1 MALEM
6 IDQKLLEFL
15 IAEFEC
21 YHSENTSPQAI
32 LAKTIINRFKKDP
45 GSLSKNDVY
54 TLDMI
59 ILNLQPIERLVHR
72 AVNIR
77 NKFNELAGEKLASS
91 YQPEPLPPADKYN
104 DSDLKR
110 NLLADLQELLRF
122 IHWGYLFT
130 PIRESIRTKIIKKAI
145 LFMVGYTILWG
156 ITCGWFFNHWFSNSI
171 HTLSP
176 DYYSAVIATVIYFG
190 LIGGYI
196 SSQRR
201 MQMIPTDGDPLTSV
215 YALQNGQYFLWFSPM
230 IGAIFA
236 VVLMLMFISGILQGK
251 IFPAYVELCSQN
263 SLNQQ
268 PCLAWT
274 QLLPKTSADYALLFF
289 WSFIAGFAERFV
301 PDTLDRIIS
310 RAEDS
315 IKPTLKTDSKIS
327 SNGEDQS
334 SDKDSSSK
342 VKPKNV
348 E

>member
-1 MALEM
+1 MALET
-6 IDQKLLEFL
+6 IDQKMLEFL

-21 YHSENTSPQAI
+21 YYSDNETPQAI
-32 LAKTIINRFKKDP
+32 VAKTIIDRFKKEP

-59 ILNLQPIERLVHR
+59 ILDLQPIERLVHR
-72 AVNIR
+72 AGNIR
-77 NKFNELAGEKLASS
+77 NKFNELAGAKLASS

-104 DSDLKR
+104 DSNLKR

-122 IHWGYLFT
+122 IHWGYIFT
-130 PIRESIRTKIIKKAI
+130 PIRESIRTKLIKRAI
-145 LFMVGYTILWG
+145 LFMVGYTILWI
-156 ITCGWFFNHWFSNSI
+156 ITCGWFFNHWFSDSI
-171 HTLSP
+171 HALPP
-176 DYYSAVIATVIYFG
+176 DYFQAVIATVVYFG

-201 MQMIPTDGDPLTSV
+201 MQMIPTDGDPLSSV
-215 YALQNGQYFLWFSPM
+215 YALQNGQYFLWFAPM
-230 IGAIFA
+230 LGAVFA
-236 VVLMLMFISGILQGK
+236 VVLMLLFISGIVQGK

-263 SLNQQ
+263 TLNQQ

-274 QLLPKTSADYALLFF
+274 QLLPKTSADYALLFL

-315 IKPTLKTDSKIS
+315 IKPTLKTDNRIPS
-327 SNGEDQS
+327 SGG
-334 SDKDSSSK
+334 DSLSK
-342 VKPKNV
+342 VKPENG